1 MKSAVLENF
10 EKNNGTLKA
19 DELYSNGI
27 TQREIDKLL
36 DLGKITRIKR
46 GYYQL
51 ADIDEPN
58 ETATIKKLF
67 PEAILCMDTALFY
80 YNYSDRTPL
89 EWCIAVDRNISKSRF
104 KLSYP
109 LVKPYY
115 IDAKYLNIGI
125 VSAQIDG
132 IDMRIYDRER
142 VICDC
147 LRQMNKMNR
156 ETFNRAI
163 QSYINDPKMKVKN
176 LSDYAK
182 QLRVYNKAHNM
193 IGVWL

>member
-1 MKSAVLENF
+1 MKNNILENF
-10 EKNNGTLKA
+10 EKNNGTVKA
-19 DELYSNGI
+19 IDLYSNGI
-27 TQREIDKLL
+27 TQREIEQMLE
-36 DLGKITRIKR
+36 LGKIIRIKR

-58 ETATIKKLF
+58 EAATIKKLF

-80 YNYSDRTPL
+80 YNYSDRSPL
-89 EWCIAVDRNISKSRF
+89 EWCIAVDRNVSKSRF

-115 IDAKYLNIGI
+115 MDEKYLNIGV
-125 VSAQIDG
+125 VSKQIDG
-132 IDMRIYDRER
+132 IDMTIYDRER

-163 QSYINDPKMKVKN
+163 QSYINDPKMKIKN
-176 LSDYAK
+176 LSSYAK
-182 QLRVYNKAHNM
+182 QLRVYNKLHNI

>member
-1 MKSAVLENF
+1 MMSDIIEAF

-19 DELYSNGI
+19 IELYSSGI
-27 TQREIDKLL
+27 KQREIDKML
-36 DLGKITRIKR
+36 DCGKITRIKR

-58 ETATIKKLF
+58 EAAIISKLF

-89 EWCIAVDRNISKSRF
+89 EWCFAVDRNISKSRF

-109 LVKPYY
+109 LFKPYY
-115 IDAKYLNIGI
+115 TEAKYLNIGI
-125 VSAQIDG
+125 TDAAIEG
-132 IDMRIYDRER
+132 INMKIYDRER

-156 ETFNRAI
+156 ETFNKAI
-163 QSYINDPKMKVKN
+163 QAYINDPKKKIKN
-176 LSDYAK
+176 LSIYAK
-182 QLRVYNKAHNM
+182 QLRVYNKAQNF

>member
-1 MKSAVLENF
+1 MSNSTLEIF

-19 DELYSNGI
+19 VDLYSSGV
-27 TQREIDKLL
+27 TQREIDKML
-36 DLGKITRIKR
+36 DRGKITRIKR

-51 ADIDEPN
+51 SDIDEPN
-58 ETATIKKLF
+58 ETSIISKLF

-89 EWCIAVDRNISKSRF
+89 EWCLAVDRSISKSRF

-109 LVKPYY
+109 AVKPYY
-115 IDAKYLNIGI
+115 IDEKYLNIG
-125 VSAQIDG
+125 VVNKQIDG
-132 IDMRIYDRER
+132 VYMKIYDRER

-147 LRQMNKMNR
+147 LRQINKMNR
-156 ETFNRAI
+156 ETFNTAI
-163 QSYINDPKMKVKN
+163 QAYINDPQKKIKN
-176 LSDYAK
+176 LSVYAK
-182 QLRVYNKAHNM
+182 QLKVYNKAQNM

>member
-1 MKSAVLENF
+1 MENIMLENF

-19 DELYSNGI
+19 VDLYSNGI
-27 TQREIDKLL
+27 TQREIDKML

-58 ETATIKKLF
+58 EAAIIKKLF

-115 IDAKYLNIGI
+115 MDEKYLNIGV
-125 VSAQIDG
+125 VSEKIDG

-156 ETFNRAI
+156 ETFNKAI
-163 QSYINDPKMKVKN
+163 QSYIRDPKIKIKN
-176 LSDYAK
+176 LSVYAK
-182 QLRVYNKAHNM
+182 QLKVYNKVHNM